1 MAGGDVAERTVED
14 YLDAVA
20 SRLVGPR
27 ATRAAILDELRD
39 GLQDAIET
47 RVRCGAHRGVAVG
60 AAVAEFG
67 APEVIARGFA
77 GELAGSR
84 ARRTVAA
91 YLGTGPLV
99 GLLWLLAVAPSSWWH
114 NGPAALWAAVPPA
127 PAIGLACVVG
137 VLVLAAT
144 GRGSRWLPLP
154 PGPIVHS
161 ALVVVAVA
169 VLGDLF
175 MLALV
180 TRPDAG
186 GASSTFGVLAIM
198 ASVIRLGLSIPAATR
213 CLSVR
218 RTAVR

>member
-99 GLLWLLAVAPSSWWH
+99 GLLW
-114 NGPAALWAAVPPA
+114 PA
-127 PAIGLACVVG
+127 
-137 VLVLAAT
+137 
-144 GRGSRWLPLP
+144 
-154 PGPIVHS
+154 
-161 ALVVVAVA
+161 
-169 VLGDLF
+169 
-175 MLALV
+175 
-180 TRPDAG
+180 
-186 GASSTFGVLAIM
+186 
-198 ASVIRLGLSIPAATR
+198 
-213 CLSVR
+213 
-218 RTAVR
+218 